1 MTTMGKILVFINLL
15 FSVLTGALIIMAFVT
30 RTNWASGHADVVKQ
44 LDRERANFQNERS
57 ARAELEKEKNLIL
70 AQRDTEVTDYK
81 GKLELSEKVKVDAE
95 AKLLE
100 ANKRVDDL
108 DARVKQATAAMEGM
122 KVEIKSLDDRLGES
136 QQLVLKLGLDNKK
149 YKAEAIKATTDLQS
163 ALDRGDQMLQKLVE
177 ADKKISFLEGDAAAK
192 AGQRETKNPPPD
204 DIRGRVTITDESSGF
219 VTINL
224 GSDNGVTKGNTLEV
238 YRLKPRPQYVG
249 TLRVY
254 DVRPNEAVGKLM
266 GTGPR
271 GKILKDDEVASR
283 ILGQ

>member
-1 MTTMGKILVFINLL
+1 MTTMGKILVFVLLL
-15 FSVLTGALIIMAFVT
+15 FSVLTMALIVTAFVT
-30 RTNWASGHADVVKQ
+30 RTNWAAGYDDVAKQ
-44 LDRERANFQNERS
+44 LVRERGNYQNERN
-57 ARAELEKEKNLIL
+57 ARADLEKEKNLLL
-70 AQRDTEVTDYK
+70 AQSEGSIADLK
-81 GKLELSEKVKVDAE
+81 GKLDLSEKVSKDAE

-100 ANKRVDDL
+100 ADRR
-108 DARVKQATAAMEGM
+108 AGEAAASVKQITAANEGM
-122 KVEIKSLDDRLGES
+122 KVEIKSLDDRLGKAQE
-136 QQLVLKLGLDNKK
+136 LILTLGLDNKK

-163 ALDRGDQMLQKLVE
+163 SLERSAQLLQKLVE
-177 ADKKISFLEGDAAAK
+177 SDKKISFLEGDAAAK
-192 AGQRETKNPPPD
+192 AGQQDKKNPPPD
-204 DIRGRVTITDESSGF
+204 DIRGRVTVTDDTSGY

-224 GSDNGVTKGNTLEV
+224 GSDNGLSKGNTLEV

-254 DVRPNEAVGKLM
+254 DIRPNEAVGKLM

>member
-15 FSVLTGALIIMAFVT
+15 FAVLVMALITVAFVT
-30 RTNWASGHADVVKQ
+30 KTDWAAGHAFEVKEKNKAQ
-44 LDRERANFQNERS
+44 ANYLNEVNKS
-57 ARAELEKEKNLIL
+57 KELEKEKNLLL
-70 AQRDTEVTDYK
+70 AQSDGSIADLK
-81 GKLELSEKVKVDAE
+81 SKLELSEKVKVDAE

-136 QQLVLKLGLDNKK
+136 QQLILKLGLDNKK

-163 ALDRGDQMLQKLVE
+163 ALDRSDQLLQKLVE

-192 AGQRETKNPPPD
+192 AGQRELKNPPPD
-204 DIRGRVTITDESSGF
+204 DIRGRVTVTDDTSGY

-224 GSDNGVTKGNTLEV
+224 GSDNGVSKGNTLEV

-249 TLRVY
+249 TMRVY

>member
-1 MTTMGKILVFINLL
+1 MGKILVFINLL
-15 FSVLTGALIIMAFVT
+15 FAVLVMALITVVFVT
-30 RTNWASGHADVVKQ
+30 KTDWREGRDYEFREKNKAHA
-44 LDRERANFQNERS
+44 NYQN
-57 ARAELEKEKNLIL
+57 AVIKLTELEKEKNLLL
-70 AQRDTEVTDYK
+70 AQSDGSIADLK
-81 GKLELSEKVKVDAE
+81 SKLELSEKVKVDAE

-136 QQLVLKLGLDNKK
+136 QQLILKLGLDNKK

-163 ALDRGDQMLQKLVE
+163 ALDRSDQLLQKLVE

-192 AGQRETKNPPPD
+192 AGQRELKNPPPD
-204 DIRGRVTITDESSGF
+204 DIRGRVTVTDDNSGY

-224 GSDNGVTKGNTLEV
+224 GSDNGVSKGNTLEV

-249 TLRVY
+249 TMRVY